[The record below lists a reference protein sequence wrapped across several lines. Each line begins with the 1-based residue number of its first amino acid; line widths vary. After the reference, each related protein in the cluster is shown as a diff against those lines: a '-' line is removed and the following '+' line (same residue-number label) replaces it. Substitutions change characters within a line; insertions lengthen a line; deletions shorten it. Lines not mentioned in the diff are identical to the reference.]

1 MKKSRLQELAG
12 LMAEAQVHE
21 LDAAVKDKVA
31 YKEFINAMDV
41 LLADWYA
48 AGFTK
53 QDVVD
58 YMNKILPAGGPT
70 NNNDIPGFEGTRD
83 ALANL

>member
-41 LLADWYA
+41 LLPDWYA

-58 YMNKILPAGGPT
+58 YMNRILPAPT